1 MRLDPFRVQTF
12 TVHYIECLF
21 LFGNNQ
27 TELYDDYKEL
37 MYGPTALPPVNQE
50 SDSDAEILRPCS
62 KQNTPAAFDSSSEDE
77 ALNAQIAS
85 RRQQLGILNKSKA
98 CKSIFVDSD
107 SDFASDIEPQQV
119 TRSIAAKKL
128 GKAPS
133 APRSSRSKNFLTRV
147 RSPSP
152 SSHSDEEVPIHKPKP
167 PQKKTSE
174 IGTT

>member
-1 MRLDPFRVQTF
+1 MCLDPERVQTF

-77 ALNAQIAS
+77 ALNALIAS
-85 RRQQLGILNKSKA
+85 RTQQLGLLKVTFSLSKLQE
-98 CKSIFVDSD
+98 VL
-107 SDFASDIEPQQV
+107 QQ
-119 TRSIAAKKL
+119 
-128 GKAPS
+128 KAW
-133 APRSSRSKNFLTRV
+133 
-147 RSPSP
+147 
-152 SSHSDEEVPIHKPKP
+152 
-167 PQKKTSE
+167 
-174 IGTT
+174 